1 MPLSH
6 SVLGLSLVIV
16 CAVMV
21 LAAAVVYWSTAL
33 GSPFTVPRAAIRA
46 VLQLAI
52 VATVL
57 ATALTRLWSS
67 VLVLS
72 VMFLV
77 ASATAARRSQAD
89 RSWLLAVAL
98 AVGLGSVLP
107 PLLLSGL
114 VPLTGVAL
122 VPMVGIVLGSTMTA
136 VAVAARRALDALM
149 TRAGEVEAALSLGLR
164 EREARMEIIGH
175 TAADALLPNL
185 DQTRTVGVVT
195 LPGAFVGVLLSTG
208 SAAQAGAV
216 QILILLAILL
226 SQTCAVAVTVELIAR
241 GNICRTPISQHP
253 QRLWRPLVGR
263 RRSAPAAVP

>member
-6 SVLGLSLVIV
+6 SVLGPTLVMV

-21 LAAAVVYWSTAL
+21 LAAAVLYWSTAL
-33 GSPFTVPRAAIRA
+33 GSPWTVPRAAIRA
-46 VLQLAI
+46 VLQLAV

-67 VLVLS
+67 VLVLR

-77 ASATAARRSQAD
+77 ASATAARRSQAN

-107 PLLLSGL
+107 PLLISGL

-136 VAVAARRALDALM
+136 VAVAARRALDALT
-149 TRAGEVEAALSLGLR
+149 TRAGEVEPR
-164 EREARMEIIGH
+164 
-175 TAADALLPNL
+175 
-185 DQTRTVGVVT
+185 
-195 LPGAFVGVLLSTG
+195 
-208 SAAQAGAV
+208 
-216 QILILLAILL
+216 
-226 SQTCAVAVTVELIAR
+226 
-241 GNICRTPISQHP
+241 
-253 QRLWRPLVGR
+253 
-263 RRSAPAAVP
+263 